1 MSGCSISTLDY
12 ECKTPQQQV
21 IDDVKYLE
29 YPCLSRIGTDTN
41 VPLEFRIEK
50 TSMFTDISQMY
61 LSFNFKL
68 EHTDGTKITEME
80 QVAPLCNFAYT
91 VFSGVDVKIQDTN
104 VSISDGYYP
113 YLSYVNLLL
122 FATKEEKEHY
132 LREAIWIPDTAGVF
146 DDISN
151 GEEGMN
157 DGYIRRMS
165 KVQFGDEVHV
175 MAKVMLDF
183 KLYQLIPDKTE
194 IYLRFNRTE
203 ARKCLIANEDKYK
216 IAMSKAR
223 LLVPQ
228 INLTSYG
235 RSSIPPSLSLQAT
248 RFHIVSRMVGK
259 NDQNCDWIPC
269 SGTIP
274 RRLYFFQTSSSAY
287 NGNIAKNI
295 FNFKLFG
302 LKRIQLFK
310 NGESLPFVHGMEV
323 AEDNAAALYFFT
335 INATG
340 RPDCVPFTTFEYPY
354 GYFVACFDLTKDQT
368 AGVSNYHSPV
378 ETGTVRLKLDYKE
391 PLEESITIFCMIET
405 SDVLQFDENRNCSW
419 IS

>member
-259 NDQNCDWIPC
+259 NDQNCDTNKTPHVH
-269 SGTIP
+269 
-274 RRLYFFQTSSSAY
+274 
-287 NGNIAKNI
+287 NIACTFEMCLYDLDLQKTQ
-295 FNFKLFG
+295 
-302 LKRIQLFK
+302 QLFLGEK
-310 NGESLPFVHGMEV
+310 FFAMYEPELCNGLQLELSGKQRAILHRSGKGILTGFTKEEDIVTSLTYITNFILKHGK
-323 AEDNAAALYFFT
+323 ADS
-335 INATG
+335 G
-340 RPDCVPFTTFEYPY
+340 
-354 GYFVACFDLTKDQT
+354 Q
-368 AGVSNYHSPV
+368 
-378 ETGTVRLKLDYKE
+378 
-391 PLEESITIFCMIET
+391 
-405 SDVLQFDENRNCSW
+405 
-419 IS
+419 